1 MIKIKNIVFD
11 FGGVVVT
18 LDHNQA
24 VRKFKALGLKDAEKQ
39 LDPYTQGGI
48 FGELEMG
55 KISAQQFVEQLSTLC
70 GKQCSYK
77 DCSEAWLAYRKEVPR
92 RNLKALLKLREEG
105 FRLILLSNTNP
116 FMMEWAESGE
126 FDGDGHPVGYYFDNV
141 YASYREGVMKPD
153 PAFFQSVL
161 RKEGIMPEET
171 LFVDDGPRN
180 VAAAS
185 QLGIAT
191 YCPVNGKDWT
201 KEIFR
206 YIDANSYGLAEG

>member
-1 MIKIKNIVFD
+1 MIKNIVFD

-18 LDHNQA
+18 LDHQQA
-24 VRKFKALGLKDAEKQ
+24 VRKFKALGLKDAESQ

-55 KISAQQFVEQLSTLC
+55 RIGAQQFVEQLSTLC
-70 GKQCSYK
+70 GKQLSYK

-92 RNLKALLKLREEG
+92 RNLKALQQLREQG
-105 FRLILLSNTNP
+105 FKLILLSNTNP
-116 FMMEWAESGE
+116 FMMEWAESE
-126 FDGDGHPVGYYFDNV
+126 DFDGDGHPVGYYFDNV

-153 PAFFQSVL
+153 LAFFKNVL
-161 RKEGIMPEET
+161 RKEGLLPGET

-180 VAAAS
+180 VAAAR

-201 KEIFR
+201 KEIYK